1 MLVVEQQLRAQ
12 VFDSLG
18 IDYCCHGNQTLAQA
32 CTNKSLDATSVLDLI
47 DKCDQA
53 AISNKATHTWL
64 DATITELTHHIQ
76 NTHHA
81 YLKSELPQLVSLAN
95 KVAKVHGGK
104 EQRLLQLNKILV
116 DFKNEIDK
124 HTLKEDTILFPYICK
139 LDQSTTAI
147 ESPFGTVANPIH
159 CMEAEHEN
167 AGDALFKFRE
177 LTNHYSA
184 PAEACN
190 SWRALLSGL
199 ENLDKDLRIHILIE
213 NSILFPRAIAKENE
227 AATSRE
233 QSHKSKDS

>member
-95 KVAKVHGGK
+95 KVA
-104 EQRLLQLNKILV
+104 
-116 DFKNEIDK
+116 
-124 HTLKEDTILFPYICK
+124 
-139 LDQSTTAI
+139 
-147 ESPFGTVANPIH
+147 
-159 CMEAEHEN
+159 
-167 AGDALFKFRE
+167 RE
-177 LTNHYSA
+177 LQAHIVAIVETGKLEEHRA
-184 PAEACN
+184 HARRIEELPA
-190 SWRALLSGL
+190 
-199 ENLDKDLRIHILIE
+199 
-213 NSILFPRAIAKENE
+213 AK
-227 AATSRE
+227 RRWI
-233 QSHKSKDS
+233 